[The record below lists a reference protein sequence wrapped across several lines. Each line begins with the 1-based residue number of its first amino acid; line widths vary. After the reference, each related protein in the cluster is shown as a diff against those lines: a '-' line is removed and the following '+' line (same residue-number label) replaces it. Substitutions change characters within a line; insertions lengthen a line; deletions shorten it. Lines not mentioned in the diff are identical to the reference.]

1 MAKAKRK
8 DNKELMK
15 WKKKKWVEI
24 ISPSIFRNNTIGETN
39 VIDESSIL
47 GRKVSVNMM
56 NLTGDFKKQHL
67 TAKFVISGLKDKKA
81 NTYFYGYEMSPTSIK
96 RMVRRRKDRIDDSFL
111 AESNDGKNVRV
122 KPLIITRNNISAA
135 MQTALRRNTRIIIMN
150 YLKKHKYDDFINN
163 VVSRKLQ
170 NEMKKKL
177 AKIAPLRAFEM
188 RSVGLTKEAVEAVVD
203 HNVIDKKAKAEAVV
217 EEAEVPEKKDE

>member
-24 ISPSIFRNNTIGETN
+24 ISPSLFRNNTIGETN
-39 VIDESSIL
+39 VFEESSIL
-47 GRKVSVNMM
+47 GKKVSVNMM

-67 TAKFVISGLKDKKA
+67 TAKFVINGLKDKKA
-81 NTYFYGYEMSPTSIK
+81 NTFLYGYEMSPTSIK

-111 AESNDGKNVRV
+111 TETSDNKKVRV
-122 KPLIITRNNISAA
+122 KPLIITRNNVSAA
-135 MQTALRRNTRIIIMN
+135 MQTALRRNTRIVIMN
-150 YLKKHKYDDFINN
+150 YLKKHKYDDFVNN

-177 AKIAPLRAFEM
+177 SKIAPLRAFEM
-188 RSVGLTKEAVEAVVD
+188 RSVGLTNDSIKSVVD
-203 HNVIDKKAKAEAVV
+203 YNVQDKKAKTEDVVAED
-217 EEAEVPEKKDE
+217 K